1 MTNPS
6 DLRYIKE
13 HDWVRV
19 DADGLAIF
27 GITDHAQDSLGDV
40 VFVDLP
46 DPGSQ
51 VAQSESF
58 GEIESVK
65 AVSELIAPVSG
76 TVVERNE
83 AVVDAPELVNES
95 PYEDGWLLKVAVAD
109 ASELDGLMSA
119 EEYDSF
125 LASGS

>member
-1 MTNPS
+1 MTTPS

-19 DADGLAIF
+19 DDDGTATF

-46 DPGSQ
+46 EPGTAVS
-51 VAQSESF
+51 QSEPF
-58 GEIESVK
+58 GEVESVK
-65 AVSELIAPVSG
+65 AVSELIAPLSG
-76 TVVERNE
+76 TVVESNG

-95 PYEDGWLLKVAVAD
+95 PYEEGWLVKVEVAD

>member
-6 DLRYIKE
+6 DLRYIQE

-19 DADGLAIF
+19 EADGLATF

-46 DPGSQ
+46 EPGVE
-51 VAQSESF
+51 VAKSEPF
-58 GEIESVK
+58 GEVESVK
-65 AVSELIAPVSG
+65 AVSELIAPVTG
-76 TVVERNE
+76 KVVERND
-83 AVVDAPELVNES
+83 AVMDAPELVNES
-95 PYEDGWLLKVAVAD
+95 PYGDGWLVKVEVAD

>member
-6 DLRYIKE
+6 DRRYIQE

-19 DADGLAIF
+19 GADGLATF

-46 DPGSQ
+46 DPGAK
-51 VAQSESF
+51 VLRAEPF

-65 AVSELIAPVSG
+65 AVSELVAPTSG

-83 AVVDAPELVNES
+83 AVVGAPELVNES
-95 PYEDGWLLKVAVAD
+95 PFEDGWLVRVELAD
-109 ASELDGLMSA
+109 VSELDGLMSA
-119 EEYDSF
+119 EEYDAF

>member
-6 DLRYIKE
+6 DLRYIQE

-19 DADGLAIF
+19 EADGLATF
-27 GITDHAQDSLGDV
+27 GVTDHAQDSLGDV

-46 DPGSQ
+46 EPGAE
-51 VAQSESF
+51 VTRSEPF
-58 GEIESVK
+58 GEVESVK
-65 AVSELIAPVSG
+65 AVSELIAPASG
-76 TVVERNE
+76 KVVERNE

-95 PYEDGWLLKVAVAD
+95 PYGDGWLVKVELSD
-109 ASELDGLMSA
+109 ASEVDGLMSA

>member
-6 DLRYIKE
+6 DRKYIQE

-19 DADGLAIF
+19 DADGMATF
-27 GITDHAQDSLGDV
+27 GITAHAQDSLGDV

-46 DPGSQ
+46 EPGAGVSR
-51 VAQSESF
+51 SESF

-65 AVSELIAPVSG
+65 AVSELVAPVSG

-95 PYEDGWLLKVAVAD
+95 PYEDGWLVKVEVAD

-119 EEYDSF
+119 EEYNSF
-125 LASGS
+125 LESGS

>member
-6 DLRYIKE
+6 DLRYIEE

-19 DADGLAIF
+19 DDAGLATF

-46 DPGSQ
+46 DPGAE
-51 VAQSESF
+51 VTQSEPF

-65 AVSELIAPVSG
+65 AVSELIAPASG
-76 TVVERNE
+76 KVVERNE

-95 PYEDGWLLKVAVAD
+95 PYGDGWLVKVELAD

>member
-19 DADGLAIF
+19 DDDGLATF

-76 TVVERNE
+76 TVVEHNE

>member
-13 HDWVRV
+13 HDWVRAG
-19 DADGLAIF
+19 DDGLATF

>member
-1 MTNPS
+1 MRAG
-6 DLRYIKE
+6 D
-13 HDWVRV
+13 
-19 DADGLAIF
+19 DGLATF

-51 VAQSESF
+51 VARSESF

-83 AVVDAPELVNES
+83 AVVGRARAGQRVRPTRM
-95 PYEDGWLLKVAVAD
+95 G
-109 ASELDGLMSA
+109 GC
-119 EEYDSF
+119 
-125 LASGS
+125 

>member
-1 MTNPS
+1 MTNPA
-6 DLRYIKE
+6 DLRYIRE

-19 DADGLAIF
+19 DDDGLATF

-46 DPGSQ
+46 DPGAE
-51 VAQSESF
+51 VTQSEAF

-65 AVSELIAPVSG
+65 AVSELIAPTSG
-76 TVVERNE
+76 KVVERNE

-95 PYEDGWLLKVAVAD
+95 PYGDGWLVKVELAD

>member
-6 DLRYIKE
+6 DLRYIQE

-19 DADGLAIF
+19 EADGLATF

-46 DPGSQ
+46 EPGVE
-51 VAQSESF
+51 VAKSEPF
-58 GEIESVK
+58 GEVESVK

-76 TVVERNE
+76 KVVERND
-83 AVVDAPELVNES
+83 AVMDAPELVNES
-95 PYEDGWLLKVAVAD
+95 PYGDGWLVKVEVAD

>member
-13 HDWVRV
+13 HDWVRAG
-19 DADGLAIF
+19 DDGLATF

-51 VAQSESF
+51 VARSESF

>member
-1 MTNPS
+1 METSCSLTFPS
-6 DLRYIKE
+6 RA
-13 HDWVRV
+13 R
-19 DADGLAIF
+19 
-27 GITDHAQDSLGDV
+27 
-40 VFVDLP
+40 
-46 DPGSQ
+46 GSSR
-51 VAQSESF
+51 AESF

-95 PYEDGWLLKVAVAD
+95 PYEDGWLVKVEVAD

-119 EEYDSF
+119 EEYNSF
-125 LASGS
+125 LESGS

>member
-6 DLRYIKE
+6 DLRYIQE

-19 DADGLAIF
+19 GADGLATF

-46 DPGSQ
+46 DPGAE
-51 VAQSESF
+51 VLRAEPF

-65 AVSELIAPVSG
+65 AVSELVSPASG

-95 PYEDGWLLKVAVAD
+95 PFEDGWLVRVELAD

>member
-1 MTNPS
+1 MTNPA

-19 DADGLAIF
+19 DDDGLATF

-46 DPGSQ
+46 EPGAE
-51 VAQSESF
+51 VTQSESF

-65 AVSELIAPVSG
+65 AVSELIAPAG
-76 TVVERNE
+76 GKVVERNE

-95 PYEDGWLLKVAVAD
+95 PFGDGWLVKVELAD
-109 ASELDGLMSA
+109 ASELDALMSA

>member
-51 VAQSESF
+51 VARSESF

-76 TVVERNE
+76 TVVEHNE

-109 ASELDGLMSA
+109 ASDLDGLMSA

>member
-6 DLRYIKE
+6 DRKYIQE

-19 DADGLAIF
+19 DADGMATF

-46 DPGSQ
+46 DPGAGVS
-51 VAQSESF
+51 QSEPF

-65 AVSELIAPVSG
+65 AVSELVAPVSG

-95 PYEDGWLLKVAVAD
+95 PYEGGWLLKVEVTD

>member
-6 DLRYIKE
+6 DLRYIQE

-19 DADGLAIF
+19 EADGLATF

-46 DPGSQ
+46 APGAE
-51 VAQSESF
+51 VAKSEPF
-58 GEIESVK
+58 GEVESVK
-65 AVSELIAPVSG
+65 AVSELIAPVG
-76 TVVERNE
+76 GRVVERND
-83 AVVDAPELVNES
+83 AVMDAPELVNES
-95 PYEDGWLLKVAVAD
+95 PYGDGWLVKVEVAD

>member
-19 DADGLAIF
+19 GDDGLATF

-46 DPGSQ
+46 DPGAAVSR
-51 VAQSESF
+51 SEPF

-65 AVSELIAPVSG
+65 AVSELIAPASG
-76 TVVERNE
+76 TVVERND
-83 AVVDAPELVNES
+83 AVVDAPELVNDS
-95 PYEDGWLLKVAVAD
+95 PYGDGWLIKVELAD
-109 ASELDGLMSA
+109 ASELDELLSA